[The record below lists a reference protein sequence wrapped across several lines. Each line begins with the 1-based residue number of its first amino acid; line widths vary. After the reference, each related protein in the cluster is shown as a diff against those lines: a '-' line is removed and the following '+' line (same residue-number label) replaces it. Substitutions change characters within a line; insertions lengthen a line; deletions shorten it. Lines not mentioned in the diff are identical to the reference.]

1 MSLPSCLTQSPRRV
15 RVVSEEINMD
25 ARRTSHE
32 FRYTRRYPWVR
43 MKIAQ

>member
-1 MSLPSCLTQSPRRV
+1 MSLPSCLTPFPRRV

-25 ARRTSHE
+25 ARHTSHE